1 MIYLLAIAIFTAGH
15 SAVSYL
21 DTFNSR
27 PYITP
32 TESPGTA
39 LWINWNT
46 LNPESTIVAYGPTTD
61 LEDTVRGADVA
72 VYHHVRLSGLTA
84 GASYYYRLLPAGEL
98 AFFQTAAATAD
109 SFYFLTIGDT
119 RTDSIAHQSLINRMV
134 GYEDPFFL
142 HVGDL
147 VEDGSLTINWQTFFN
162 IEDTI
167 LPHKIFLPAIGNH
180 EYPYE
185 WYDTLFPL
193 PDSEDYYSFTYA
205 NCHFIGLNT
214 ETDLSGSQLTWLVDD
229 LIWAQANP
237 AIDWIIAFFHRPPYS
252 SGPHGSQADVQAAWC
267 PVFELYDMDLV
278 FAGHDH
284 DYERTYPING
294 LTYIVTGGGG
304 APLHS
309 VGSNSWT
316 AYAESTYEFC
326 RVLVRG
332 LRLEL
337 RAIKP
342 DGTVFDSLIIEKP
355 IGRHESDVLDLQA
368 LVVRPNPF
376 IHELNISLVDPS
388 NADFAIRIFDHQG
401 RLVRTIRGQNL
412 TWLGDDDDGRT
423 LPAGVYFLDLDD
435 GRKTSMM
442 KVVKLRS

>member
-1 MIYLLAIAIFTAGH
+1 LT
-15 SAVSYL
+15 
-21 DTFNSR
+21 
-27 PYITP
+27 
-32 TESPGTA
+32 PGT
-39 LWINWNT
+39 
-46 LNPESTIVAYGPTTD
+46 G
-61 LEDTVRGADVA
+61 
-72 VYHHVRLSGLTA
+72 
-84 GASYYYRLLPAGEL
+84 YYYRILPVGEL
-98 AFFQTAAATAD
+98 SYFQTAAAAAD
-109 SFYFLTIGDT
+109 SFYFQVFGDT
-119 RTDSIAHQSLINRMV
+119 RTDSIAHQSVVDCMA
-134 GYEDPFFL
+134 GYDDPFFL

-147 VEDGSLTINWQTFFN
+147 VADGSVTTCWQTFFN

-167 LPHKIFLPAIGNH
+167 LTHKIFLPSIGNH
-180 EYPYE
+180 EYPYGA
-185 WYDTLFPL
+185 YDTLFSL

-205 NCHFIGLNT
+205 NCHFIALNT
-214 ETDLSGSQLTWLVDD
+214 EMDLSGGQLTWLVDD

-237 AIDWIIAFFHRPPYS
+237 AIDWIFAFFHRPPYS
-252 SGPHGSQADVQAAWC
+252 SGPHGSQADVRAAWC

-332 LRLEL
+332 LHLEL

-342 DGTVFDSLIIEKP
+342 DGAVFDSLIIEKP
-355 IGRHESDVLDLQA
+355 IGRHETGALARQP
-368 LVVRPNPF
+368 LVVSPNPF
-376 IHELNISLVDPS
+376 IHELNISPVDPS
-388 NADFAIRIFDHQG
+388 NADAAVRIFDHQG

-412 TWLGDDDDGRT
+412 TWLGDDDDGQN

-435 GRKTSMM
+435 GRTASMM
-442 KVVKLRS
+442 KVVKLKQ